1 MITFFDGQL
10 IYSVLRAYTLSG
22 EEFFTMISLA
32 IAGKP
37 NCGKS
42 TFFAAA
48 TLAHAEIANYP
59 FTTIDANHGVAYVR
73 APCPCRTLGVEGCKS
88 CVDGVR
94 FIQIGMIDVAGLVP
108 DAHKGRGLGNQFL
121 DHLRQANAILQLID
135 ASGAT
140 DAEGN
145 PVEVGSHDPLA
156 DIDFVQQEMVMWV
169 FGILERHWPKIQRSS
184 QQKGYS
190 VEAALAD
197 VFAGLGVTV
206 EEVRDVAMAA
216 DINFRQCSDEE
227 LLRFCD
233 LLVRMSK
240 PTKVLGNKADQ
251 APDALLRSLG
261 EAGITMVSSASE
273 LALRKAAE
281 AGFIR
286 YLPGDPTF
294 AIVNEQALSP
304 PQKAGLQK
312 IREVMERFGGT
323 GVQQAIN
330 EAVFNLLNMIVVYP
344 VEDEHKY
351 ADSTGRILPDAFLMK
366 KGSTPHDLAFM
377 VHTDIGEGFL
387 YAVDAKTR
395 MRVKENHVLSNGDV
409 IKIVSTKR

>member
-1 MITFFDGQL
+1 
-10 IYSVLRAYTLSG
+10 
-22 EEFFTMISLA
+22 MISLA

-59 FTTIDANHGVAYVR
+59 FTTIDANHGVAHVR
-73 APCPCRTLGVEGCKS
+73 VSCPCKTLGVEGCRA
-88 CVDGVR
+88 CTDGVR
-94 FIQIGMIDVAGLVP
+94 FIPVGMIDVAGLVP

-121 DHLRQANAILQLID
+121 DHLRQANAILHLLD

-169 FGILERHWPKIQRSS
+169 YGILDRHWPKIQRSS
-184 QQKGYS
+184 QQKNYS
-190 VEAALAD
+190 IEAALAE
-197 VFAGLGVTV
+197 VFAGLGVTA
-206 EEVRDVAMAA
+206 EVIRDVATAA
-216 DINFRQCSDEE
+216 EINFRQCSEGD

-233 LLVRMSK
+233 FLVRMSK

-251 APDALLRSLG
+251 APENLLHSLS

-281 AGFIR
+281 AGFVR
-286 YLPGDPTF
+286 YLPGDPAF
-294 AIVNEQALSP
+294 SIVNEQALSP
-304 PQKAGLQK
+304 PQRAGLQK

-330 EAVFNLLNMIVVYP
+330 EAVFGLLNMIVVYP
-344 VEDEHKY
+344 VEDEHKFS
-351 ADSTGRILPDAFLMK
+351 DSTGRILPDAFLMK
-366 KGSTPHDLAFM
+366 KGSTPHDLAYM

-395 MRVKENHVLSNGDV
+395 MRVKENHVLADGDV